1 VSAYSDAVNA
11 LARRGLTVHECRAR
25 LLDRGHA
32 ASDVDEAISRLI
44 EVGSLD
50 DAKLARAVARTGAET
65 KGRGRLRVL
74 RELQARGVDRTVAA
88 EAVGEVFGDK
98 DERSLVSRAIQR
110 KLRGRAG
117 PKDAAEAARLYQYLM
132 RQGFS
137 PAAATAAI
145 RKLRGS
151 TDDEV
156 Q

>member
-11 LARRGLTVHECRAR
+11 LARRGLTIHECRAR
-25 LLDRGHA
+25 LLDRGHSE
-32 ASDVDEAISRLI
+32 SDVEEAIARLI

-50 DAKLARAVARTGAET
+50 DAKLARAIARTAAET
-65 KGRGRLRVL
+65 KGRGRVRVL

-98 DERSLVSRAIQR
+98 DERSLVSRAIQK
-110 KLRGRAG
+110 KLRGRAR
-117 PKDAAEAARLYQYLM
+117 PKDRAEVARLYQYLM

-137 PAAATAAI
+137 PAAVSAAM

-151 TDDEV
+151 GDDEV